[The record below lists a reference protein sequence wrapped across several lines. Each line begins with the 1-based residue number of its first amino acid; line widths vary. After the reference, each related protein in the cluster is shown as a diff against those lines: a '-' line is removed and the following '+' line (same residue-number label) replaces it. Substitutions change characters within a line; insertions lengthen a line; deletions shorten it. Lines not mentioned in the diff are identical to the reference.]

1 MMQLYEGGGERGRI
15 VNWIQFCEP
24 NGWECPRPSSSS
36 AQRSCS
42 SGCTL
47 CSSPRHALW

>member
-24 NGWECPRPSSSS
+24 NGRECPQTSYSMDLTQLWKKGAPSATS
-36 AQRSCS
+36 
-42 SGCTL
+42 L
-47 CSSPRHALW
+47 SPP